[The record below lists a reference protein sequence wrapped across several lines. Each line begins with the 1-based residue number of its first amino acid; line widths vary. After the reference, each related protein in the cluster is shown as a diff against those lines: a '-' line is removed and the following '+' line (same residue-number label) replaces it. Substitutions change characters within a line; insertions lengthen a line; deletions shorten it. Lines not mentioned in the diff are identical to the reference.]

1 MRRHLFWLI
10 TAAVLG
16 LASHVAYLL
25 FAPSRTFGN
34 AIDRALG
41 AEPTNRFVVLEPE
54 AHLALMPFAASN
66 HVVGVCKYSLAD
78 GPVKVSAR
86 LPEGFWSFAV
96 YTIRGQQVYAINDL
110 QADTN
115 AFSVEM
121 SLSGGVLSQILS
133 TGDDLPD
140 ISANDLG
147 WRISVAE
154 KQGLAVLTIPAADA
168 LLRPEIID
176 VVKQSR
182 CAPTAQQ

>member
-1 MRRHLFWLI
+1 MRRHLFWLV

-16 LASHVAYLL
+16 IACHVAYLL
-25 FAPSRTFGN
+25 FAPSRTFGG

-41 AEPTNRFVVLEPE
+41 AEAGNSFVVLEPK
-54 AHLALMPFAASN
+54 AHLALMPFVAAN
-66 HVVGVCKYSLAD
+66 HVVGVCKYNLSN

-115 AFSVEM
+115 AFSVELY
-121 SLSGGVLSQILS
+121 LSSGVLSQIFS
-133 TGDDLPD
+133 SGEDLPD
-140 ISANDLG
+140 ISGDDLG

-154 KQGLAVLTIPAADA
+154 KQGLAILTMPVADA
-168 LLRPEIID
+168 LLRPEIVAVI
-176 VVKQSR
+176 KQSR
-182 CAPTAQQ
+182 CAPLAQQ